1 MIKQMKFVET
11 LTEAE
16 TYIQHGHFMIGTEV
30 IKDPDFLISRKMEDH
45 LGWNDASKIK
55 RKVKEFNNELDD
67 YDLITN

>member
-1 MIKQMKFVET
+1 
-11 LTEAE
+11 
-16 TYIQHGHFMIGTEV
+16 MIGTEV
-30 IKDPDFLISRKMEDH
+30 IKDPDFLVSRKMEDH